1 MRTTKT
7 TYDRDLCELSRSNL
21 LAFIKFT
28 KPDYQIGWV
37 HREICARLMKFFVD
51 VKHKRSPRL
60 ILTMPPRHG
69 KSEAV
74 SRRFPS
80 WCFGVDPD
88 INIIA
93 ASYTGKLAWRMS
105 KDVQK
110 IMDSYYYSRVFPDTF
125 LSKSPYAN
133 SRVKKIRQTELFEI
147 VNGEGSYR
155 AAGVGGGI
163 TGMGCDI
170 LNIDDPLKD
179 RKSAESPTVRDAIYD
194 WYTSTAYTRLAPGGG
209 VLLTLTRWHEDDLA
223 GRLLEKMAEDDGD
236 TWEIINYP
244 AIAEEDEKYRKKGD
258 ALHPER
264 YDLDALSRIKKA
276 IGSYEWEALYQQ
288 HPSSKKGGI
297 FKKDWLKRY
306 YTIPRVFDFLI
317 QSWDFTFDDTDSSD
331 NVAGTV
337 WGVIGSNIYL
347 LDCVCKQMDFV
358 TQVQEM
364 KRMTNKWPNATGK
377 IVEAKANG
385 PAIINS
391 LSNEIPGLI
400 PFMPQGSKKARA
412 FAVSPTFEAGNIWV
426 PDKSIAPWV
435 EDYVQEL
442 TRFPAAKHDDRV
454 DSTTQAIITINER
467 ICRNVLW
474 EVNNGKTE

>member
-1 MRTTKT
+1 MATSDK
-7 TYDRDLCELSRSNL
+7 TYDRTLCELSRSNL
-21 LAFIKFT
+21 LAFVKFT
-28 KPDYQIGWV
+28 KPDYSIGWV
-37 HREICARLMKFFVD
+37 HREICCRLMKFFVD
-51 VKHKRSPRL
+51 VVHKRSPRL
-60 ILTMPPRHG
+60 ILTMPPRHS
-69 KSEAV
+69 KSELV

-80 WCFGVDPD
+80 WCFGINPN

-93 ASYTGKLAWRMS
+93 ASYSTDLSRRMS
-105 KDVQK
+105 RDVQK
-110 IMDSYYYSRVFPDTF
+110 IMDSYLYSRVFPDVF

-133 SRVKKIRQTELFEI
+133 SRVKKIRNSDLFEI
-147 VNGEGSYR
+147 IRGDGSYR
-155 AAGVGGGI
+155 AAGVGTGI

-170 LNIDDPLKD
+170 LDIDDPLKD
-179 RKSAESPTVRDAIYD
+179 RKSAESPNTRDNIFD
-194 WYTSTAYTRLAPGGG
+194 WYASTAYTRLAPGGG

-223 GRLLEKMAEDDGD
+223 GRLLEKMASNDGD
-236 TWEIINYP
+236 KWEIINYP
-244 AIAEEDEKYRKKGD
+244 AIAEEDEPHRKKGE

-264 YDLDALSRIKKA
+264 YDIDALARIKRA

-297 FKKDWLKRY
+297 FKKDWFRRY
-306 YTIPRVFDFLI
+306 YTIPKVFDFVI
-317 QSWDFTFDDTDSSD
+317 QSWDFTFDDTDTSD

-358 TQVQEM
+358 TQVKEM
-364 KRMTNKWPNATGK
+364 KRMTTKWPQATGK

-385 PAIINS
+385 PAIISS
-391 LSNEIPGLI
+391 LGREIPGLI

-412 FAVSPTFEAGNIWV
+412 FAASPTFEAGNVFV
-426 PDKSIAPWV
+426 PDKSISDWV
-435 EDYVQEL
+435 EDYITEL
-442 TRFPAAKHDDRV
+442 VRFPTAAHDDRV

-474 EVNNGKTE
+474 E